1 MRWRGIAEA
10 AVGAIAHHV
19 STSPSPR
26 AADQVVQ
33 AYRLKVIVST
43 SIANA
48 LEWFDF
54 VAFGFFAVS
63 MAKLFFPAS
72 NQFAS
77 LLTTFATFAIP
88 FVVRPIGAF
97 VLGAYAD
104 RHGRKTTLVLTIALM
119 TLGTAIM
126 AIVPTYGSIGAWAA
140 VIVVTARM
148 IQAFS
153 VGGEYGAAIAF
164 LVEQGGARRGFMAS
178 WHYSSQSMTAVV
190 ASSFATLL
198 YAKLTPEQI
207 DAWGWRLPF
216 YFGLLIAPVGLYVR
230 ARLRESDLFLVVATS
245 KTPVLEVLARQRS
258 GIAFAASVIA
268 ASAVTV
274 YMVLF
279 MPTFAITQLGL
290 PSSVAFL
297 GSLLAGTIHTVLI
310 PVFGLLSDHYDRK
323 SLLLGASLALL
334 ILAYPLFAFLVATPS
349 VAALLGVQGVL
360 GVINAIN
367 MGCLGGLVA
376 ELFPTQIRSSGL
388 SLANALTQMTL
399 GGTTPFISLWL
410 IQATGQPT
418 APAFYLMFGA
428 AVSVTALIA
437 LRAE

>member
-1 MRWRGIAEA
+1 
-10 AVGAIAHHV
+10 V
-19 STSPSPR
+19 STYPSPR
-26 AADQVVQ
+26 AAGQAIQ
-33 AYRLKVIVST
+33 AYRWKVIVST

-54 VAFGFFAVS
+54 VAFGFFAVT

-72 NQFAS
+72 NRLAG
-77 LLTTFATFAIP
+77 LLAAFATFAIP
-88 FVVRPIGAF
+88 FAVRPVGAL

-126 AIVPTYGSIGAWAA
+126 ATVPTHESIGAWAA
-140 VIVVTARM
+140 VIVVAARM
-148 IQAFS
+148 VQAFS
-153 VGGEYGAAIAF
+153 VGGEYGPAIAF
-164 LVEQGGARRGFMAS
+164 LVEQGDVRRGFMAS
-178 WHYSSQSMTAVV
+178 WHYSSQSMTAVL
-190 ASSFATLL
+190 ATGFATLL
-198 YAKLTPEQI
+198 YATLSPEQI

-230 ARLRESDLFLVVATS
+230 AQLRESDVLSAVTS
-245 KTPVLEVLARQRS
+245 CKNPVLELLARRRS
-258 GIAFAASVIA
+258 GIALAASVIA

-279 MPTFAITQLGL
+279 MPTFAIEQLGL

-310 PVFGLLSDHYDRK
+310 PVVGLLSDRYDRK
-323 SLLLGASLALL
+323 SLLLAASLALL

-349 VAALLGVQGVL
+349 VAVLLGVQGVL

-367 MGCLGGLVA
+367 MGCLGALVA
-376 ELFPTQIRSSGL
+376 ELFPTKFRTSGL

-399 GGTTPFISLWL
+399 GGTTPFICLWL
-410 IQATGQPT
+410 IEATGQPT
-418 APAFYLMFGA
+418 APAYYLMFGA
-428 AVSVTALIA
+428 AVSVTALVT
-437 LRAE
+437 LRAD